1 MNALTIIACVGF
13 ALALS
18 AESFIQAKFWRLM
31 QDSHPAQLAHFNIE
45 TGRHPLARHSAR
57 ATMLYLRDK
66 SFRLS
71 LDRNGTGHCNDN
83 RRSMIFSYWATVITG
98 CLLLSTVV
106 LHGW

>member
-1 MNALTIIACVGF
+1 
-13 ALALS
+13 
-18 AESFIQAKFWRLM
+18 
-31 QDSHPAQLAHFNIE
+31 
-45 TGRHPLARHSAR
+45 
-57 ATMLYLRDK
+57 MLYLRDK